1 MSEEKQPQLS
11 QEQLIKLLRTTIT
24 QLDNIVVQLTT
35 DSLEN
40 LPPQETIETLVSSTE
55 AIAASIQVSSPP
67 TEVEILPKI
76 EPETTEDWQE
86 SETDEIE
93 EQLPVIDRALP
104 SFNRL
109 QSWWDGILG
118 GIRSLLPTAMSEKL
132 SDWVITG
139 ILAGIIVAVLS
150 TSVLL
155 LPQPL
160 SVPKIVQ
167 TPSEMPEPKV
177 IETPPRLESP
187 GVPEPI
193 KLAPP
198 PGPKLTPEQGL
209 IAAIQQEVTE
219 LTSQYPTGLIGT
231 IEANF
236 VASRL
241 IVTLGEQWYELPPKR
256 QDTLANAILKR
267 SQTLDFRKLEMIDDQ
282 GTLLARSP
290 VVGDQIIILQRNP

>member
-11 QEQLIKLLRTTIT
+11 QAELIKLLRTTIT
-24 QLDNIVVQLTT
+24 QLNNIVTQLTT
-35 DSLEN
+35 DSLGN
-40 LPPQETIETLVSSTE
+40 LPPQETIEILVSSTE
-55 AIAASIQVSSPP
+55 AIAVSLQVSSPS
-67 TEVEILPKI
+67 TKVETLPKT
-76 EPETTEDWQE
+76 EPEKSEDWEE
-86 SETDEIE
+86 SETDETE
-93 EQLPVIDRALP
+93 EKLPGIDGALP

-109 QSWWDGILG
+109 QIWWDGVLG
-118 GIRSLLPTAMSEKL
+118 GIRSLFPTAISERL

-139 ILAGIIVAVLS
+139 VLGVIIVAFLS

-160 SVPKIVQ
+160 SVSKIVQ
-167 TPSEMPEPKV
+167 TPSEIPQPKV
-177 IETPPRLESP
+177 IETPPQLESP
-187 GVPEPI
+187 ALPEPI

-209 IAAIQQEVTE
+209 IAAIQQQVTE
-219 LTSQYPTGLIGT
+219 LTNQYPTGLIGT

-236 VASRL
+236 LASRL

-256 QDTLANAILKR
+256 QDTLANTILKR
-267 SQTLDFRKLEMIDDQ
+267 AQTLDFRKLEMIDDQ

-290 VVGDQIIILQRNP
+290 VVGDQIVILQRHP